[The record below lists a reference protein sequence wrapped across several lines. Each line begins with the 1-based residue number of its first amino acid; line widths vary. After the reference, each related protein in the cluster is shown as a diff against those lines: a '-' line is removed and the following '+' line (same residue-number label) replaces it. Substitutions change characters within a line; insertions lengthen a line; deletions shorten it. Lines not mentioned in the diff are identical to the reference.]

1 MCTQRQ
7 EVPELLYREEL
18 PELELLEQKT
28 RTVLLRKGKIYLAS
42 GSHCMFAL
50 ERSRVVICI
59 VKCDESQAAKSSFF
73 FNVFYLDKA
82 LIRITEKTFKI

>member
-1 MCTQRQ
+1 MCVQRR
-7 EVPELLYREEL
+7 EMPGLLYREEL

-50 ERSRVVICI
+50 EGVVICI
-59 VKCDESQAAKSSFF
+59 VKSDESQAPKSSCCFF
-73 FNVFYLDKA
+73 FIGITDKT
-82 LIRITEKTFKI
+82 LNI